1 MLNHSVYH
9 QKAFGRLRVDSFGHV
24 MVTSNSEELLIKTY
38 QEMIY
43 LQTARKTEGRVRN

>member
-38 QEMIY
+38 QEND
-43 LQTARKTEGRVRN
+43 LLADCKKNRR